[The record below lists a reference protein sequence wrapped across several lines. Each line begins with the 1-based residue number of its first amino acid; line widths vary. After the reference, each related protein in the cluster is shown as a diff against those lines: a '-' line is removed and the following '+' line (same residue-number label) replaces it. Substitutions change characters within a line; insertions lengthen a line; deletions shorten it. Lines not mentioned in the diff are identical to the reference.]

1 MDLLES
7 VGDSIG
13 GARREGRG
21 ARGVERVR
29 GMKPLPFMAVVL
41 IETGESR
48 IPAISGRSTARQVF
62 TDQANIACTVY
73 GGGGL

>member
-1 MDLLES
+1 
-7 VGDSIG
+7 
-13 GARREGRG
+13 
-21 ARGVERVR
+21 
-29 GMKPLPFMAVVL
+29 MKPLPFMAVVL

-73 GGGGL
+73 GGGALVSRL